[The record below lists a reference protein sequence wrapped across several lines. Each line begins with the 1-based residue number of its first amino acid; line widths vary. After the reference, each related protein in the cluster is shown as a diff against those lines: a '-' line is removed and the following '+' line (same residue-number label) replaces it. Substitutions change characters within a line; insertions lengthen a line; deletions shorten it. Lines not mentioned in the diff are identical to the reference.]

1 MVKKIAYVRSAFPM
15 DLTRCR
21 SNPRVIRVVTTCY
34 SLVLQRIVS
43 AQQGTKFIININFEE
58 FGIVKTIIILL
69 AISLILILVGILYG
83 NNDQPV
89 QGEMVALEE
98 AYTAQF
104 SETIPDP
111 KSRLM
116 ENKLFE
122 VSKP

>member
-1 MVKKIAYVRSAFPM
+1 M
-15 DLTRCR
+15 DLTRCQ
-21 SNPRVIRVVTTCY
+21 SKPRAIFVATTCY

-104 SETIPDP
+104 PETIPDFTL
-111 KSRLM
+111 RLKK
-116 ENKLFE
+116 KLCE
-122 VSKP
+122 ISKL